1 MAKPHSP
8 HKLDPLLFL
17 GQGLRSTRKDSLGKF
32 SVSGSHHFHERTNA
46 ATNKVTPKN
55 KTCEKRRALPSRLG
69 SRQLGGSRAEQLEM
83 SGLAHNEERRKL
95 STGLPAIGKPSAA
108 RSRGMKIRGA
118 AERWECLQERAL
130 GGQECCREPGAG
142 ME

>member
-1 MAKPHSP
+1 
-8 HKLDPLLFL
+8 
-17 GQGLRSTRKDSLGKF
+17 
-32 SVSGSHHFHERTNA
+32 
-46 ATNKVTPKN
+46 
-55 KTCEKRRALPSRLG
+55 
-69 SRQLGGSRAEQLEM
+69 M

-95 STGLPAIGKPSAA
+95 TMGLPAIAKPSAA

-130 GGQECCREPGAG
+130 GGQECCGEPGAR